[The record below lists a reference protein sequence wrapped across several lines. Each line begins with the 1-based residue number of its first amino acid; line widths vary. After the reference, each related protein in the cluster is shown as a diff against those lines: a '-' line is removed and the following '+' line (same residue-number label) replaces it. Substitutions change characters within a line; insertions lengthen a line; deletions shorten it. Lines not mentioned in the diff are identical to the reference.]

1 MKTWL
6 APCAL
11 LLLAAAAGCGPPR
24 IDLGRIIPFPP
35 PPPTSVT
42 TGPTQPAS
50 ESGRTAYFLYETLT
64 APTKQCVYNLA
75 GSPYVRTVPS
85 NEVCPRT
92 ITVTP

>member
-42 TGPTQPAS
+42 TEPTQPAS